1 MFLWKK
7 MFLKILQNLQGN
19 TCARVFF
26 NKVTVLKPPTLF
38 KKETLAQ
45 VFSGE
50 FWKIFKNFF
59 FNRIP
64 LGDCFCKASFYSKA
78 TAVRCSVKNVFR
90 NSSQNSQE
98 NNCVGVCFLSFSFIK
113 KENQHRCFPL
123 NFAKFK
129 RTFFYRTPTTGA
141 FSRNIK
147 TQMFLIEISITL
159 LYL

>member
-98 NNCVGVCFLSFSFIK
+98 NNCVESVFYPSVLLK
-113 KENQHRCFPL
+113 
-123 NFAKFK
+123 K
-129 RTFFYRTPTTGA
+129 RTNTGVFLWILQNLREHFFTEHLQRVL
-141 FSRNIK
+141 S
-147 TQMFLIEISITL
+147 QEI
-159 LYL
+159 

>member
-7 MFLKILQNLQGN
+7 MFLKILQICRETPVPESFLIKLQSWSLQLY
-19 TCARVFF
+19 
-26 NKVTVLKPPTLF
+26 LKKRLWHRCFPVNF
-38 KKETLAQ
+38 
-45 VFSGE
+45 G
-50 FWKIFKNFF
+50 KIFKNFF